1 MEKIKQLCLA
11 GLLAF
16 CLAIGIASIVSAVTY
31 NVGYFYQEN
40 ETGVGYGN
48 VLSSPLRPSTDKET
62 FINAILSNLNS
73 STGKPYNDN
82 RNRVGAAFIIQTM
95 RGGDDHDK
103 PDRSDIDDWKARI
116 RNPDVTI
123 EVDPSYWHDYTSG
136 YTGDLSKGASG
147 RSDDAYYTWTNI
159 KPALLFKINNE
170 VKAAIL
176 IDCGNPF
183 DEIGLPTG
191 WSITPT
197 ASVQSTAYVGET
209 VKWTFTVMNNGPQN
223 TDAIVYYGHV
233 PTDSGGNITGSG
245 KESGRAS
252 KNWEPGEANK
262 KTYYSDAYKIE
273 PSDIGKTICKESF
286 AHPGIKGGDE
296 NAYVYSAPA
305 CVTVSTNDS
314 GGCRPI
320 IFSVKG
326 HTDGYKKSG
335 LGRKEV
341 TVWITAR
348 NQSKPDDPSTNIG
361 TITGESTKN
370 FTLKVTKT
378 CTTGDKWDIYIK
390 IGAHYEDYDCD
401 TDEDGNEDCNGTDY
415 QDETGEL
422 LLKTVGPCFDYRLN
436 AGIVSLKYPRLEPG
450 AEINVTPILTNQTY
464 TGTSSD
470 KILLDFY
477 KEYKTFTKSKQTD
490 WQITKLVYGPESEV
504 PSMATN
510 QTSESGP
517 CDFYPNDGCEVY
529 KSGSAVFDKENNNP
543 KILSGDEPYVSS
555 TDQIDD
561 LLAGTKVCYVF
572 SVKANASDPT
582 YYSSKPDSNWD
593 HSPLAREENC
603 VIVVKKPKVQV
614 TGGDLVVGRTS
625 GGSGSGSTESMVYTT
640 ISDKGNLYGSWGE
653 YGIFATGSIT
663 GMASGSA
670 FANSLGFAYKQICSY
685 STLTFHNAGTG
696 VCETNSI
703 KGYYKQARN
712 VADVAAS
719 FMGGSEIPPT
729 TSSIEPRD
737 YFSESGL
744 SIGHK
749 SSNLT
754 LTESKLAAG
763 KKIDATH
770 YLPGQSVVLKV
781 DGNVFISGD
790 QIYEDASYTGISQ
803 LPQLVIIATGD
814 ITISSNVSRVDA
826 WLVSGKAIR
835 TCDIPQAEYEE
846 LTVSKCNKPLTINGP
861 VMANK
866 LYLLRTAGSGP
877 GDQSGDPAEIFNLR
891 ADAYLWSF
899 ARASTSGR
907 VQTVYTTEL
916 PPRF

>member
-183 DEIGLPTG
+183 DEIGLPTDG

-197 ASVQSTAYVGET
+197 ASVQSTAIVGEMIR
-209 VKWTFTVMNNGPQN
+209 WTFTVTNKGPVE
-223 TDAIVYYGHV
+223 TDKTVHYGHV
-233 PTDSGGNITGSG
+233 PTNSAGNATGSPSN
-245 KESGRAS
+245 SGY
-252 KNWEPGEANK
+252 KNDQWKPGSAYTR
-262 KTYYSDAYKIE
+262 TYHSDYYTVK
-273 PSDIGKTICKESF
+273 SRDVGKTICKEAL
-286 AHPGIKGGDE
+286 AHPGMAGGGMDD
-296 NAYVYSAPA
+296 YVFSEPA
-305 CVTVSTNDS
+305 CVTISSFIS

-320 IFSVKG
+320 MIAAPLHKDD
-326 HTDGYKKSG
+326 DGDPVSIRVYAKN
-335 LGRKEV
+335 
-341 TVWITAR
+341 I
-348 NQSKPDDPSTNIG
+348 DDPSIDDVALGSYSGGGQINIKL
-361 TITGESTKN
+361 ITSK
-370 FTLKVTKT
+370 
-378 CTTGDKWDIYIK
+378 CTTGDRWEIWQDIDNHVEYYTDTDDDEIP
-390 IGAHYEDYDCD
+390 HYE
-401 TDEDGNEDCNGTDY
+401 NP
-415 QDETGEL
+415 GEEFYKL
-422 LLKTVGPCFDYRLN
+422 IGPCFDYRLN